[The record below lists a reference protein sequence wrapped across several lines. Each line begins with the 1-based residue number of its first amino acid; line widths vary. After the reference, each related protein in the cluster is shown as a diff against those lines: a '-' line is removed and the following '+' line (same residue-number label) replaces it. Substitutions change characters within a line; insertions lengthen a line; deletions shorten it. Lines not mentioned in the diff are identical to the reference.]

1 MTAPAPVSS
10 QPSTTATDRAR
21 RAARTPFADALK
33 AARARGAAAGP
44 TARAAP
50 RPPPR
55 DAGRRRPADAPREAA
70 PELAARATVEADR
83 RAGETQAVSA
93 ASSLR
98 AVVRALPAA
107 LEAARVAAG
116 SQLALSFGPAL
127 GVELRAGPGGLELTL
142 RPAAALDRAAAAEL
156 PGLVAALRARGLTVA
171 RAEVRPRA
179 DSRPGGGAPS
189 GRAR

>member
-10 QPSTTATDRAR
+10 QARTSQADRAR
-21 RAARTPFADALK
+21 RARTPFADALK
-33 AARARGAAAGP
+33 AASARGAAARS
-44 TARAAP
+44 TARPAP
-50 RPPPR
+50 RPPLR
-55 DAGRRRPADAPREAA
+55 DAVRRRPSEAPREPA
-70 PELAARATVEADR
+70 PELAARATANADR
-83 RAGETQAVSA
+83 RGGDQQAVSA

-98 AVVRALPAA
+98 AAVRALPAA
-107 LEAARVAAG
+107 VEAARVAAG

-171 RAEVRPRA
+171 RAEVRARTDGRA
-179 DSRPGGGAPS
+179 DGGGPP